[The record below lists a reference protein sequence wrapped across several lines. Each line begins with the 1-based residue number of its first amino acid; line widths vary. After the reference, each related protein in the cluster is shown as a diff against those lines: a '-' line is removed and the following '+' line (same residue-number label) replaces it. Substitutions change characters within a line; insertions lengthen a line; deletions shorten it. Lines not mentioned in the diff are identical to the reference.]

1 MGSIVLKE
9 YQETPDVLIT
19 YLLVYPDSGIDK
31 LKMREITSHCIVIII
46 YLEKVI
52 FTSKRGINSGGQL
65 FELYNIR
72 YNFKEVQSFIHLLR
86 IDTSF
91 VNS

>member
-31 LKMREITSHCIVIII
+31 LEIREITSHCHH
-46 YLEKVI
+46 YLFRKGDIHIEKRNQ
-52 FTSKRGINSGGQL
+52 FWWAA
-65 FELYNIR
+65 F
-72 YNFKEVQSFIHLLR
+72 
-86 IDTSF
+86 
-91 VNS
+91 

>member
-1 MGSIVLKE
+1 MGLIVLKE

-31 LKMREITSHCIVIII
+31 LKMRKSPVIVIII

-52 FTSKRGINSGGQL
+52 FTSKRGINSSGQL
-65 FELYNIR
+65 FELYNFR